1 MYISSSIS
9 GESFPPNIQ
18 GPGDN
23 ILPNS
28 SVLYRGIL
36 VHWITQLGFKSH
48 PTGSPTPEA
57 TTTTLSLFRSEKPVC
72 ITMSIRPFGP
82 CQHTQ
87 ALAGPIFS
95 HIWIP
100 NPAFPGGVHN
110 LGWGAHMGDFQ
121 ISGIWTH
128 SDRRLH
134 INTLELTLALRDWV
148 SILRGHQVMI
158 AADNTTVVAFINK
171 QRRTHSHTHNNKR
184 GVYTLK

>member
-28 SVLYRGIL
+28 SYTEESWFMGSLNWASSLIP
-36 VHWITQLGFKSH
+36 LGRLHLRPLQRHFH
-48 PTGSPTPEA
+48 
-57 TTTTLSLFRSEKPVC
+57 FRSEKPVC
-72 ITMSIRPFGP
+72 ITMSIRPFSP

-100 NPAFPGGVHN
+100 NPAFPGGVQN